1 MNPYLAAALAL
12 LAVACLAAWLFIGRP
27 RARRRALR
35 RSVAEA
41 RLAELADRH
50 GVRPDIGDGLRFRG
64 VDR

>member
-1 MNPYLAAALAL
+1 MSLYLLAALAL
-12 LAVACLAAWLFIGRP
+12 LAVACLAAWLFVGRP

-41 RLAELADRH
+41 RMARIASRH
-50 GVRPDIGDGLRFRG
+50 IRPDIDAGLRDRG

>member
-1 MNPYLAAALAL
+1 MSPYLAALAL
-12 LAVACLAAWLFIGRP
+12 LAVACLAAWLLVVRP

-41 RLAELADRH
+41 RMAQITSRH
-50 GVRPDIGDGLRFRG
+50 IRPDVGDGLRFRG